1 MIRDRLVCGVK
12 DARIQRRLLQEPD
25 ITFDKA
31 LSLARAMETA
41 ALDAEEMHRTT
52 GEGVEEVM
60 HKTQES
66 KGTPTKSKCSRCL
79 AIYHTYQ
86 AVVTL

>member
-12 DARIQRRLLQEPD
+12 DARIQRRLLQE
-25 ITFDKA
+25 TFDKA